1 MALQLRKLAAL
12 PEDRNLASSAHVAQ
26 LTILSNSISRGSG
39 TSVPVSTCTY
49 MHLST
54 CTHTLLHIVSNFFLI
69 FKKKH
74 AYKLSHPRPQTHS
87 LTVMRA
93 TTLLLQCV
101 GGRRGGSDKAEEDV
115 EMEGTIAAVAVG
127 SDSSWY

>member
-1 MALQLRKLAAL
+1 MHINSHILVPKL
-12 PEDRNLASSAHVAQ
+12 
-26 LTILSNSISRGSG
+26 T
-39 TSVPVSTCTY
+39 
-49 MHLST
+49 
-54 CTHTLLHIVSNFFLI
+54 
-69 FKKKH
+69 
-74 AYKLSHPRPQTHS
+74 